1 MTNSFLVAFR
11 SIKIIILTKIV
22 ATTAPDKHAT
32 SVRTSCGLPSV
43 ETLGTEIQ
51 TKEEKEKEKNK
62 QMLLTKENKYK
73 KLLFMYS
80 A

>member
-1 MTNSFLVAFR
+1 MTNSFLVALR
-11 SIKIIILTKIV
+11 SMKIIILTKIV

-43 ETLGTEIQ
+43 ETLGTEIK
-51 TKEEKEKEKNK
+51 TKEEKKHT
-62 QMLLTKENKYK
+62 QMLLTKENKCKNYY
-73 KLLFMYS
+73 LCIHS